1 MIKVELTQLMWLIVF
16 SFFAKP
22 GSLICQ
28 LYDWWLIDDGK
39 QGIMVASTGRDK
51 RGGRSI
57 AKSCLTTREDHWCR

>member
-1 MIKVELTQLMWLIVF
+1 MDMEESIMDLVMEV
-16 SFFAKP
+16 SFMDRI
-22 GSLICQ
+22 LEM
-28 LYDWWLIDDGK
+28 LLL